1 MTNFSSKWL
10 VETDWLQERLTAPGL
25 VIMDASLKMPAD
37 AKHPYE
43 QYKEAHI
50 PGALFFDIDD
60 LSDTSSPLP
69 HMLPPPEKFASRM
82 RKMGVGDGMK
92 VVVYDNKGIFSAPR
106 AWWMLRV
113 MGHNDVAVL
122 NGGLKKWQ
130 AEGRPMEPGFPAPR
144 QERHFTA
151 RKNSELV
158 RDLGDVMAAVEA
170 KHPQIVD
177 ARSRT
182 RFEGHEPELRPVAR
196 LGHMPGARNVPY
208 GTLLNENG
216 TMKTTAGLRAAF
228 EGAAIVP
235 EKPVIASCGS
245 GVTACILALGLS
257 VLGNEWASVYDG
269 SWAEW
274 SAAPNAPVVQG

>member
-1 MTNFSSKWL
+1 M
-10 VETDWLQERLTAPGL
+10 
-25 VIMDASLKMPAD
+25 
-37 AKHPYE
+37 
-43 QYKEAHI
+43 
-50 PGALFFDIDD
+50 
-60 LSDTSSPLP
+60 
-69 HMLPPPEKFASRM
+69 
-82 RKMGVGDGMK
+82 
-92 VVVYDNKGIFSAPR
+92 
-106 AWWMLRV
+106 
-113 MGHNDVAVL
+113 
-122 NGGLKKWQ
+122 
-130 AEGRPMEPGFPAPR
+130 
-144 QERHFTA
+144 
-151 RKNSELV
+151 
-158 RDLGDVMAAVEA
+158 
-170 KHPQIVD
+170 
-177 ARSRT
+177 
-182 RFEGHEPELRPVAR
+182 AR